1 MAKKKQKLSPTI
13 KGIIVAVLVIPTLV
27 FFRGHLSSIW
37 AQPEEVS
44 KLKTEV
50 KEQKTALEQIAQLS
64 LEQKARLDTQEK
76 VSTLQIETLKESIKY
91 MDERRRK

>member
-1 MAKKKQKLSPTI
+1 MAKKKSSFNPTLKALAI
-13 KGIIVAVLVIPTLV
+13 TVLVVPCLV
-27 FFRGHLSSIW
+27 FFRGHISSIW

>member
-1 MAKKKQKLSPTI
+1 MKKKKSSFTPTVKALAI
-13 KGIIVAVLVIPTLV
+13 TVLVVPALV

-50 KEQKTALEQIAQLS
+50 KEQKTALEQVAQLS
-64 LEQKARLDTQEK
+64 IEQKARLDTQEK
-76 VSTLQIETLKESIKY
+76 ISTLQIETLKESIKY

>member
-1 MAKKKQKLSPTI
+1 MAKKKKTVSPTI
-13 KGIIVAVLVIPTLV
+13 KALIITVLVVPCLV
-27 FFRGHLSSIW
+27 FFRGHIASIW
-37 AQPEEVS
+37 ASPDKLS
-44 KLKTEV
+44 KVETDI
-50 KEQKTALEQIAQLS
+50 KEQRTSLEQIAQLS

>member
-1 MAKKKQKLSPTI
+1 MAKKKSSFSPTLKALAI
-13 KGIIVAVLVIPTLV
+13 TVIVVPCLV

-37 AQPEEVS
+37 ASPEEVY
-44 KLKTEV
+44 KLKSDV

>member
-1 MAKKKQKLSPTI
+1 MKKKKSSFTPTVKALAI
-13 KGIIVAVLVIPTLV
+13 TVLVVPALV

-50 KEQKTALEQIAQLS
+50 KEQKTALEQVAQLS
-64 LEQKARLDTQEK
+64 LESKKRQDLHEAVYSAQM
-76 VSTLQIETLKESIKY
+76 ESINKQV
-91 MDERRRK
+91 ELIASIKKK